1 MGKKAD
7 VRKKGSR
14 YDKSVEEELKESTL
28 EEDAEKKAPE
38 IEAKEAVHESKP
50 KSKGRFHLMFE
61 V

>member
-14 YDKSVEEELKESTL
+14 YDKAEIEEMKKAEKPGEKESKA
-28 EEDAEKKAPE
+28 EDEKEPAE
-38 IEAKEAVHESKP
+38 IETKP

-61 V
+61 A